1 MEQNTIYLYS
11 LNITFISCSKPIFW
25 VKKFPPL
32 PISGFRVPTYLTKKV
47 LFFLLSLPLSV
58 DRNKKKRK
66 DLSDFSWSKIKF
78 IIIFIPNITFI
89 SSNKP
94 MV

>member
-66 DLSDFSWSKIKF
+66 DLSNLSKFPLSEYLTNNKGLKKS
-78 IIIFIPNITFI
+78 IFYY
-89 SSNKP
+89 S
-94 MV
+94 